1 MLTLRKFFPYL
12 SDAMATKHDYS
23 EKQYLGYNRFGIIR
37 RTVIALFCLAVY
49 FMSEVDDQMKE
60 TFLLLAIVILVLSIA
75 SLLIQHLETRLDG
88 SKLTLIGPMTF
99 KKVEMDLDGLKYV
112 EVKPYSKFLLNRP
125 MFNLHKK
132 NSQRFFTYGHWC
144 VEFETKDGQ
153 VVTLGTQRPNGLK
166 EILSK
171 FVKADN

>member
-1 MLTLRKFFPYL
+1 
-12 SDAMATKHDYS
+12 
-23 EKQYLGYNRFGIIR
+23 
-37 RTVIALFCLAVY
+37 
-49 FMSEVDDQMKE
+49 
-60 TFLLLAIVILVLSIA
+60 
-75 SLLIQHLETRLDG
+75 
-88 SKLTLIGPMTF
+88 MTF
-99 KKVEMDLDGLKYV
+99 KKVEMDLDGIKYV

-144 VEFETKDGQ
+144 VEFKTKDGQ

>member
-1 MLTLRKFFPYL
+1 
-12 SDAMATKHDYS
+12 
-23 EKQYLGYNRFGIIR
+23 
-37 RTVIALFCLAVY
+37 
-49 FMSEVDDQMKE
+49 MKE

-99 KKVEMDLDGLKYV
+99 KKVEMDLDGIKYV